1 LSQDNQP
8 LPGSPSRLVSRYVEA
23 LETRL
28 LLALRH
34 ADQLWIGCYWPYDM
48 RIGLTIAHMIS
59 LLRGLCERDLAKRER
74 PFAHMKAISKSNK
87 RRDHTVGR
95 RDVPVMA
102 GLHPGNFPGD
112 QPLLGPY

>member
-1 LSQDNQP
+1 
-8 LPGSPSRLVSRYVEA
+8 
-23 LETRL
+23 
-28 LLALRH
+28 
-34 ADQLWIGCYWPYDM
+34 
-48 RIGLTIAHMIS
+48 MIS

-102 GLHPGNFPGD
+102 GLQEIFLETSHYWDLIEQAHGINTKFPREFSKTAKCIIT
-112 QPLLGPY
+112 PPKTFLLPAITSKDFSPVKRATIVRFP